1 VACLNAIDLSA
12 TEGRN
17 VTGNVNLTQL
27 REEAERVVANSKFGE
42 LDGFSSAAETPVTV
56 QLLEELQIHQT
67 ELEMQNQ
74 QLQQSQT
81 DLALAAEKYRS
92 LFDDLPLPA
101 VLVDANGW
109 ILESNRQANVL
120 LGLRLSHLKQHY
132 SLLRYLQGP
141 KQQELVSVLHGNQGS
156 GVVVVTKAS
165 LFGDDGHTLPC
176 DLHVLNLHSTA
187 KQAER
192 SVVLVVDRTLELQVL
207 EHAAALQNAKDAA
220 ESANRA
226 KSAFLA
232 NMSHEIRTPLNA
244 ITGMTYLMRRSGV
257 NAEQEDRLNKIEAA
271 GRHLLNIITAVL
283 DLSKIEA
290 GKFTL
295 EQQPISLEHIFENVQ
310 AMVGESV
317 RAKGL
322 TLELHCD
329 VKESGF
335 LGDATRIQQA
345 LLNYVSNAIKFTQH
359 GTVRLRAIAEH
370 ETLQSVKVRFE
381 VQDTGV
387 GIAPDALPR
396 LFNAFEQADNSITRR
411 YGGTGLGLTITRKIA
426 ERMGGEAGA
435 ESQLGWGSTFWFTAV
450 LLKKSPVH
458 AWHSIQ
464 NEERAEAS
472 LRQEHQGKR
481 VLLVEDE
488 EINREIAHIV
498 LEEVG
503 MRVDVAVHGKAAVEL
518 AQHNRY
524 DAILMDIQMPVMDG
538 LQATRSIRKMDWHKN
553 TPVIAFTANAFT
565 EDRQLCAEA
574 GMNDFIPKP
583 TPPVEIY
590 RALMRVW
597 ARRV

>member
-1 VACLNAIDLSA
+1 M
-12 TEGRN
+12 
-17 VTGNVNLTQL
+17 TGNVNLTQL

-42 LDGFSSAAETPVTV
+42 LDGFSSASETPVTV

-101 VLVDANGW
+101 VLLDANGW

-120 LGLRLSHLKQHY
+120 LGLRLGHLKQHY
-132 SLLRYLQGP
+132 SLLRYMQGP
-141 KQQELVSVLHGNQGS
+141 KQQELVSVLHGNKGS

-165 LFGDDGHTLPC
+165 LFGDDGHALPC

-257 NAEQEDRLNKIEAA
+257 NAEQEDRLNKIESA

-295 EQQPISLEHIFENVQ
+295 EQQPISLESIFANVQ

-329 VKESGF
+329 VKDSGF
-335 LGDATRIQQA
+335 IGDATRIQQA
-345 LLNYVSNAIKFTQH
+345 LLNYVSNAIKFSQR
-359 GTVRLRAIAEH
+359 GSVRLRVIGEH

-450 LLKKSPVH
+450 LLKKSPVN
-458 AWHSIQ
+458 AWPSIQ

-503 MRVDVAVHGKAAVEL
+503 MRVDVAVHGKSAVEL

-597 ARRV
+597 AGSVPAA

>member
-1 VACLNAIDLSA
+1 M
-12 TEGRN
+12 
-17 VTGNVNLTQL
+17 TGNVNLTQL

-42 LDGFSSAAETPVTV
+42 LDGFSSASETPVTV

-101 VLVDANGW
+101 VLLDANGW

-120 LGLRLSHLKQHY
+120 LGLRLGHLKQHY
-132 SLLRYLQGP
+132 SLLRYMQGP
-141 KQQELVSVLHGNQGS
+141 KQQELVSVLHGNKGS

-165 LFGDDGHTLPC
+165 LFGDDGHALPC

-257 NAEQEDRLNKIEAA
+257 NAEQEDRLNKIESA

-295 EQQPISLEHIFENVQ
+295 EQQPISLENIFANVQ

-329 VKESGF
+329 VKDSGF
-335 LGDATRIQQA
+335 IGDATRIQQA
-345 LLNYVSNAIKFTQH
+345 LLNYVSNAIKFSQR
-359 GTVRLRAIAEH
+359 GSVRLRVIGEH

-450 LLKKSPVH
+450 LLKKSPVN
-458 AWHSIQ
+458 AWPSIQ

-503 MRVDVAVHGKAAVEL
+503 MRVDVAVHGKSAVEL

-597 ARRV
+597 AGSVPAA

>member
-1 VACLNAIDLSA
+1 M
-12 TEGRN
+12 
-17 VTGNVNLTQL
+17 TGNVNLTQL

-42 LDGFSSAAETPVTV
+42 LDGFSSASETPVTV

-101 VLVDANGW
+101 VLLDANGW

-120 LGLRLSHLKQHY
+120 LGLRLGHLKQHY
-132 SLLRYLQGP
+132 SLLRYMQGP
-141 KQQELVSVLHGNQGS
+141 KQQELVSVLHGNKGS

-165 LFGDDGHTLPC
+165 LFGDDGHALPC

-257 NAEQEDRLNKIEAA
+257 NAEQEDRLNKIESA

-295 EQQPISLEHIFENVQ
+295 EQQPISLENIFANVQ

-329 VKESGF
+329 VKDSGF
-335 LGDATRIQQA
+335 IGDATRIQQA
-345 LLNYVSNAIKFTQH
+345 LLNYVSNAIKFTQR
-359 GTVRLRAIAEH
+359 GSVRLRVIGEH

-450 LLKKSPVH
+450 LLKKSPVN
-458 AWHSIQ
+458 AWPSIQ

-503 MRVDVAVHGKAAVEL
+503 MRVDVAVHGKSAVEL

-597 ARRV
+597 AGSVPAA

>member
-1 VACLNAIDLSA
+1 MTN
-12 TEGRN
+12 
-17 VTGNVNLTQL
+17 NVNLTQL
-27 REEAERVVANSKFGE
+27 REAAERTLASSKFGD
-42 LDGFSSAAETPVTV
+42 LDGPSGSQETSVAV

-74 QLQQSQT
+74 QLQQSQAE
-81 DLALAAEKYRS
+81 LALAAEKYRS

-101 VLVDANGW
+101 VLVDSNGW

-120 LGLRLSHLKQHY
+120 LGLRNFRLPQQY
-132 SLLRYLQGP
+132 SLLRYVHGP
-141 KQQELVSVLHGNQGS
+141 KQHELVEILQGTKGS
-156 GVVVVTKAS
+156 GTVIVEKVS
-165 LFGDDGHTLPC
+165 LEGGERQTLPC
-176 DLHVLNLHSTA
+176 DLHVLNLHSNA
-187 KQAER
+187 SQVER

-244 ITGMTYLMRRSGV
+244 ITGMTYLMRRAGV
-257 NAEQEDRLNKIEAA
+257 TPDQDDRLNKIESA
-271 GRHLLNIITAVL
+271 GKHLLNIITAVL

-295 EQQPISLEHIFENVQ
+295 EQQPVNLAQILQNVLN
-310 AMVGESV
+310 MVGETA

-322 TLELHCD
+322 TLEAHSD
-329 VKESGF
+329 VKDVG
-335 LGDATRIQQA
+335 LIGDSTRIQQA
-345 LLNYVSNAIKFTQH
+345 LLNYASNAIKFTKE
-359 GTVRLRAIAEH
+359 GGIRLRVTCES
-370 ETLQSVKVRFE
+370 ETLQSAKFRFE

-387 GIAPDALPR
+387 GISPDALPR
-396 LFNAFEQADNSITRR
+396 LFNAFEQADNSITRQ

-426 ERMGGEAGA
+426 QRMGGDAGA
-435 ESQLGWGSTFWFTAV
+435 ESQLGWGSTFWFTAT
-450 LLKKSPVH
+450 LRKKDQSNLWH
-458 AWHSIQ
+458 AIQ
-464 NEERAEAS
+464 NEERAEAT
-472 LRQEHQGKR
+472 LRQEHRGKR

-503 MRVDVAVHGKAAVEL
+503 MHVDVALNGQSAVDL
-518 AQHNRY
+518 AQDKAY

-538 LQATRSIRKMDWHKN
+538 LQATRAIRKLPLHQR

-565 EDRQLCAEA
+565 EDRQLCTEA
-574 GMNDFIPKP
+574 GMNEFVTKP

-597 ARRV
+597 GHSSSGTQASN